1 MASFVLNIDENSKLG
16 KSVLKFLKEMEGKE
30 LTIEE
35 LEKYMEKYEDAVLGE
50 MMLQEGTGDYVKEEE
65 IIKRLKD

>member
-50 MMLQEGTGDYVKEEE
+50 MMLREGTDEYVKEEE
-65 IIKRLKD
+65 ILKKLKD

>member
-50 MMLQEGTGDYVKEEE
+50 MMLREGTDEYVKEEE
-65 IIKRLKD
+65 VLKKLKD

>member
-35 LEKYMEKYEDAVLGE
+35 LEKYMEKYEDGVLGE